1 MNQVLADAGPL
12 IALFDRNDGWHLKVK
27 AWLRDYKGKLITCWP
42 VITEVV
48 HMLDFHPQAPI
59 DFLKWIRMGGIQIYG
74 LQQTDLGE
82 IIFFFEKYRDL
93 PADLADTSL
102 LWISHETGIRRIL
115 TIDSDF
121 QVYKRKDGTY
131 LENVL
136 VKPRVM
142 Y

>member
-12 IALFDRNDGWHLKVK
+12 IALFDRNDAWHLRVK
-27 AWLRDYKGKLITCWP
+27 AWLRDYRGKLITCWP

-48 HMLDFHPQAPI
+48 HMLDFHHQAPI
-59 DFLKWIRMGGIQIYG
+59 DFLNWIKLGGVQIHNV
-74 LQQTDLGE
+74 QQTDLTD

-93 PADLADTSL
+93 PADLADTTL
-102 LWISHETGIRRIL
+102 IWISQETGIRKIL

-121 QVYKRKDGTY
+121 QVYRRKDGIY

-136 VKPRVM
+136 TKPKVM